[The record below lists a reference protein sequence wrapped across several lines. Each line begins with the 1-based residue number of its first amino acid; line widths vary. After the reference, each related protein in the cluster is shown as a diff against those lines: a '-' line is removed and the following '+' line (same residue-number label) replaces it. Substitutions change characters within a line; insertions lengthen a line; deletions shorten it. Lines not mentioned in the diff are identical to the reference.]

1 MGGSS
6 KGGEA
11 SRARA
16 LSRDMRGFV
25 NTDVEL
31 AALAGRQYGVVARRQ
46 LGLGQDAIDHR
57 CRAGRLHRVHR
68 GVYAVGHLGLGQE
81 ARWLAAVLACG
92 DGAVLSHRSAATLWC
107 IRLGELFRPEVTH
120 AEIRRSA
127 GVTGHRSDLA
137 DADRAVHRGI
147 PVTSPARTLAD
158 LAHVLDR
165 DELTRALREA
175 MFRRLY
181 DPEAIEDALDP
192 PASKALKDLL
202 TEASVT
208 QSMMEDR
215 FLTICTRHRLPR
227 PQHPA
232 PHRRQALRLRLAA
245 AARRGGDRLLA
256 RARQPGRL
264 PGRPRQTERPAARR
278 LARPALHL
286 GRPHTTQPRDSR
298 HRQTRPSPAEDVEH
312 QPRQQRPAVHQAAD
326 LDALPARA

>member
-1 MGGSS
+1 
-6 KGGEA
+6 
-11 SRARA
+11 
-16 LSRDMRGFV
+16 MRGLV

-31 AALAGRQYGVVARRQ
+31 AALACRQYGVVARRQ

-92 DGAVLSHRSAATLWC
+92 DGAVLSHRSAGTLWG

-120 AEIRRSA
+120 AEIRRLA

-137 DADRAVHRGI
+137 DADRTIHRGI
-147 PVTSPARTLAD
+147 PVTSPARTLVD
-158 LAHVLDR
+158 LAHLLDH

-181 DPEAIEDALDP
+181 DPKAIQDALTRRP
-192 PASKALKDLL
+192 SKALKDLL
-202 TEASVT
+202 TEATVT

-227 PQHPA
+227 PSTQHRIGVKRYDFAWPQQRVVVETDSWLA
-232 PHRRQALRLRLAA
+232 HSTPYAFQADRSQTNALQLAGWLVLRFTWADLTRRSRATAATVAQAL
-245 AARRGGDRLLA
+245 
-256 RARQPGRL
+256 
-264 PGRPRQTERPAARR
+264 
-278 LARPALHL
+278 
-286 GRPHTTQPRDSR
+286 
-298 HRQTRPSPAEDVEH
+298 TR
-312 QPRQQRPAVHQAAD
+312 
-326 LDALPARA
+326 